1 MMGETEAVVEID
13 YDGVISR
20 KVHPISITV
29 VDRDGNRGGTRFDLW
44 ERSRQHLATFELG
57 EEVHG
62 VVFVPGGT
70 TLASGSAEG
79 VELWDLKTRTGT
91 TTSLGGDVTAVALS
105 AGGGT
110 LASGSSIGQIQLL
123 DLEGGRVTATFSGA
137 THKVRSLA
145 FSSDGAILAS
155 GGPQGIQL
163 WDVETRTSTVT
174 LPGGVTSVA
183 FSPNGS
189 ALATGAADG
198 VRVWDVETEAEVA
211 TYRHGRGRG
220 GRGVN
225 SVAFSPDGTLV
236 ASGGDDTTV
245 RLWEVATGDS
255 VAVLEGHGEPVRSLA
270 FSPDGTMLATGG
282 PDLAVNLW
290 DPVSRERLAE
300 LRGGGRGANALAF
313 SPDGATLAAGTEDQ
327 IGLWDLS
334 DWVRPRLRR
343 LVLVSGDDQQGT
355 SGEPL
360 AAPLVVEARDQY
372 DNPLPGVEVTFL
384 VTEGDGRLGEK
395 FTQEGRITDANGR
408 TEVLFTLG
416 PNPGANAV
424 AAEVPGLHRVIFGA
438 IGIEGSQVP
447 GVEAEVSTWQLPDG
461 AILRVGKGRVR
472 SHDRTVAFSS
482 DGRSLAVL
490 SWVGLW
496 LYDVA
501 TSRPRALV
509 VEPPGES
516 IGCMAFS
523 PDGTTIATG
532 GDGPIRLWEV
542 ATGIGTAAL
551 EGHPGGVR
559 SLAFLTDG
567 TLAAA
572 GSGHF
577 SSWDVATGTMLGV
590 TTLVLGNRSAFW
602 FSPDGSVLAATG
614 GYSNTTIR
622 LWDPATGTG
631 TAKLTGHKRDIG
643 SLAFSPDG
651 SMLASGSSDHTV
663 KLWDVAAAANVAT
676 LEGHTSGVGCVA
688 FAPDGRTLAAGSPD
702 GTVRLWDPATAT
714 LLSTF
719 RGGAEVASVAFS
731 PDGRTVASVPLD
743 SHDGT
748 VMFWDVASGNAAAFA
763 GGHRGWVGSV
773 ALSPDGTTL
782 AAAFDGGE
790 IELWD
795 MMTGSMAVTLEGHA
809 LWNNCVAFSPDG
821 TTLASG
827 GSDRTVKLWEVTTG
841 ENKATW
847 ESRGDRSWVSVVTF
861 SPDGTMIA
869 SGHGNGTVKVW
880 EVATGANTAT
890 FEADYPD
897 AVASVAF
904 SPNGSILATGNSDGT
919 FRVWDLAAGTPI
931 LQEKIGSD
939 IFAVTFSPDGTA
951 LAQASHGRLG
961 SIWTVP
967 PGDDVATPSVEY
979 SSWVSTAALSP
990 DGSILL
996 LGSLTRYSVPVIE
1009 VRDVATGSPIATLDG
1024 NGDVGSLAFTRDGSI
1039 FASGSRDGTI
1049 LVWDLGRILPH
1060 PRSLTKLSGD
1070 GQAAEPGE
1078 HLAEPLV
1085 VSVRD
1090 QNGAAYP
1097 GAAVTFAILGE
1108 GGTLTAATD
1117 TTDAE
1122 GRAATTLAVGEEPG
1136 AYTVVATVADLE
1148 PVTFTATA
1156 KANPDFDGD
1165 GEVGFSDF
1173 FLFAEAFG
1181 GDGPRFDLDGSGS
1194 VDFSDFFLFVEQFG
1208 QPARAKL
1215 VAMARELIGLPDGPG
1230 LQQNAPNPFNSQTV
1244 IPWFLLEAGPAR
1256 LEVFALTGQRV
1267 AVLHAGPQQAGF
1279 HRYGWDGCDARGRA
1293 LASGVYVY
1301 RLVTAE
1307 GVQTRKLTLLR

>member
-1 MMGETEAVVEID
+1 MPSRSSCSHGGSADGPGERGRRSSRAPRGARLLHRLRSGFRSQGATLPRAASREGLPWPTTKATAIRGPPAELSHDKPPAGALHPSAIGVPPPWRTPMASSFPVPLGNGRSICGVHGIGTLLSALTLAATGLLLAQPRVVHGSPSQAELAGRGAIYDHEHWRRDHRRPVPKPLADLDVGEPRTVRLFYFLPNDRPFREEVVQRTRDEMLRIQTWYGRQMKSHGYGYRTFRLETDADGDPVVHRVDGRHPDRHYLDGTWACVNEIGEAFDLSKSIIVVVVDISTNRIDRTAAGSANWSSKQSGVALVGGRFSWRTLAHELAHTFGMGHDFRHYSYILSYPGIGGDQRHALSACSAGVLAAHPYFNPDVGVEWAEEDPLAALLSATSYPVGSEVVPIRLRLSAVHGLQQVRVRVPTHDPRIGGLELKTCRAMMGETEAVVEID
-13 YDGVISR
+13 YDGVIAR

-110 LASGSSIGQIQLL
+110 LASGSSIGQVQLL
-123 DLEGGRVTATFSGA
+123 DLEAGRVTATFSGA

-189 ALATGAADG
+189 ALATGSVDG

-211 TYRHGRGRG
+211 TYRHGSGGG

-236 ASGGDDTTV
+236 ASGGDDTIV
-245 RLWEVATGDS
+245 RLWEVATGDN

-290 DPVSRERLAE
+290 DPVSRDRLVE

-313 SPDGATLAAGTEDQ
+313 SPDGATLAAGTEDGK

-343 LVLVSGDDQQGT
+343 LVLVSGDDQQGK

-372 DNPLPGVEVTFL
+372 DDPLPGVEVTFL
-384 VTEGDGRLGEK
+384 VTEGDGRLGER

-424 AAEVPGLHRVIFGA
+424 EAEVSGLHRVIFGA
-438 IGIEGSQVP
+438 IGIEDHPVP

-461 AILRVGKGRVR
+461 AILRVGKGRVL

-490 SWVGLW
+490 SEVGLW

-509 VEPPGES
+509 ALPGEAIS
-516 IGCMAFS
+516 CMAFS

-532 GDGPIRLWEV
+532 GSGPIRLWEV
-542 ATGIGTAAL
+542 ATGIGTATIL
-551 EGHPGGVR
+551 EGHPGWVG

-572 GSGHF
+572 GSGHV

-590 TTLVLGNRSAFW
+590 TTLVLGNRGAFW

-688 FAPDGRTLAAGSPD
+688 FAPDGRTLAVGSYD

-719 RGGAEVASVAFS
+719 RGGA
-731 PDGRTVASVPLD
+731 DGR
-743 SHDGT
+743 
-748 VMFWDVASGNAAAFA
+748 
-763 GGHRGWVGSV
+763 
-773 ALSPDGTTL
+773 
-782 AAAFDGGE
+782 
-790 IELWD
+790 
-795 MMTGSMAVTLEGHA
+795 
-809 LWNNCVAFSPDG
+809 
-821 TTLASG
+821 
-827 GSDRTVKLWEVTTG
+827 
-841 ENKATW
+841 
-847 ESRGDRSWVSVVTF
+847 
-861 SPDGTMIA
+861 
-869 SGHGNGTVKVW
+869 
-880 EVATGANTAT
+880 
-890 FEADYPD
+890 
-897 AVASVAF
+897 
-904 SPNGSILATGNSDGT
+904 
-919 FRVWDLAAGTPI
+919 
-931 LQEKIGSD
+931 
-939 IFAVTFSPDGTA
+939 
-951 LAQASHGRLG
+951 
-961 SIWTVP
+961 
-967 PGDDVATPSVEY
+967 
-979 SSWVSTAALSP
+979 
-990 DGSILL
+990 
-996 LGSLTRYSVPVIE
+996 
-1009 VRDVATGSPIATLDG
+1009 
-1024 NGDVGSLAFTRDGSI
+1024 
-1039 FASGSRDGTI
+1039 
-1049 LVWDLGRILPH
+1049 
-1060 PRSLTKLSGD
+1060 LSGLFPRRQD
-1070 GQAAEPGE
+1070 RGFG
-1078 HLAEPLV
+1078 
-1085 VSVRD
+1085 
-1090 QNGAAYP
+1090 
-1097 GAAVTFAILGE
+1097 
-1108 GGTLTAATD
+1108 
-1117 TTDAE
+1117 
-1122 GRAATTLAVGEEPG
+1122 AVG
-1136 AYTVVATVADLE
+1136 
-1148 PVTFTATA
+1148 
-1156 KANPDFDGD
+1156 
-1165 GEVGFSDF
+1165 
-1173 FLFAEAFG
+1173 FA
-1181 GDGPRFDLDGSGS
+1181 
-1194 VDFSDFFLFVEQFG
+1194 
-1208 QPARAKL
+1208 
-1215 VAMARELIGLPDGPG
+1215 
-1230 LQQNAPNPFNSQTV
+1230 
-1244 IPWFLLEAGPAR
+1244 
-1256 LEVFALTGQRV
+1256 
-1267 AVLHAGPQQAGF
+1267 
-1279 HRYGWDGCDARGRA
+1279 
-1293 LASGVYVY
+1293 
-1301 RLVTAE
+1301 
-1307 GVQTRKLTLLR
+1307 